1 MASVKIPSEPLSSSS
16 CLEPCISERSECRDS
31 VKDNYAELISL
42 GFQLTLLVEE
52 EKNTGMEFRASEGH
66 LGTYE
71 TLLIKERRYADCHP
85 L

>member
-1 MASVKIPSEPLSSSS
+1 M
-16 CLEPCISERSECRDS
+16 
-31 VKDNYAELISL
+31 KDNYAELISL

>member
-1 MASVKIPSEPLSSSS
+1 M
-16 CLEPCISERSECRDS
+16 
-31 VKDNYAELISL
+31 KDNYAELISL
-42 GFQLTLLVEE
+42 GFQLTLLLEE
-52 EKNTGMEFRASEGH
+52 EKNTGTEFRASEGH